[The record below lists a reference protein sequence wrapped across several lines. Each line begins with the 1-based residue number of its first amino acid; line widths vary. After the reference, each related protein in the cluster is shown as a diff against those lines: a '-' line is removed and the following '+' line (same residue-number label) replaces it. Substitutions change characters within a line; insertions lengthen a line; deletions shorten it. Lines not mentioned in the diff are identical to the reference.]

1 MDGLIGIDVASARAQ
16 IQELGEIGYNAYK
29 SLDEAGRTFFEDLS
43 TKWASPNAVAFCD
56 TYARSLELAFNA
68 FREKFYHVVHGAN
81 DAGRTLA
88 KVHGDLWVDVGFP
101 GEGVGSSSVGY
112 CCCKENING
121 ISGMAVENVKTI
133 CYSFRA
139 AIQNAVASVY
149 YLPTSI
155 QFVSPDGSLV
165 SEYAINIKS
174 IVDEMGE
181 TLDPLSSAI
190 WTYIE
195 TETDNILLAKNEAE
209 NILKSNA

>member
-1 MDGLIGIDVASARAQ
+1 MDGLIGIDVASARAEILQ
-16 IQELGEIGYNAYK
+16 FAELGKKGYRQLFDCARY
-29 SLDEAGRTFFEDLS
+29 FFDDLS
-43 TKWASPNAVAFCD
+43 TKWASPNAVAFYDEYADLYYNVVCD
-56 TYARSLELAFNA
+56 FERKLMH
-68 FREKFYHVVHGAN
+68 KVHGAN
-81 DAGRTLA
+81 DAGRTLSRA
-88 KVHGDLWVDVGFP
+88 HGESWVDVEYSVDSP
-101 GEGVGSSSVGY
+101 GDYHYSFLKESIDGV
-112 CCCKENING
+112 
-121 ISGMAVENVKTI
+121 SGMAVENVKTI